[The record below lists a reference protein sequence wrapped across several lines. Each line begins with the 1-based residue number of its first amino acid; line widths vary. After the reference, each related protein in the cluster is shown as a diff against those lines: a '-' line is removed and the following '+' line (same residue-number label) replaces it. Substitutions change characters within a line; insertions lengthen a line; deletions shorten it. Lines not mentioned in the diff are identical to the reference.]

1 MSEQTYR
8 NPLFGQRVDR
18 YIPPELR
25 QGLGAVLA
33 LGDML
38 NPVSA
43 YREYVR
49 DVGEGDVVGGATN
62 LAGFV
67 APGAAGAIASR
78 LGRSGIRAIE
88 PYSDDAARALM
99 EMLSPTGAPEV
110 SRGAEGMSRREFLA
124 GLGAAAATP
133 ALPVDEMLGGLG
145 RVGARGGVGLSG
157 RLGALAG
164 LRGKIN
170 ELDEFLEEPRQ
181 LQNAL
186 NRALQD
192 ASWSP
197 DILMTR
203 ETAEAKERFVRETE
217 GELDN
222 FNQSYGPMFSERA
235 VTQDMIIDG
244 RRDLVSDIARNA
256 DAFADELGDL
266 SDDELRG
273 LADQIE
279 DFMNN
284 PTADLPVYDLV
295 KGSEGEDIV
304 GLFERNMGGFADRL
318 EAEAARRGLEDVR
331 LGVLREYLG
340 EPVSEVRSS
349 GVDEFGFVPDDFN
362 ISPRMVGGVE
372 DFGRGLGSVRLPSAE
387 ASQRTQIAGTFPTY
401 EKAVKVFDEVAPD
414 GRSLDYG
421 AGLGKSSE
429 LGFDT
434 FEPFAREGFDPTYRV
449 SSDIPDASYERVT
462 NLNVLNVLDPETR
475 RGVVL
480 DIGRVLKPEG
490 VAVITTR
497 GRDVL
502 TSKGERGPEDMS
514 VITTAGTYQKGF
526 TKPELV
532 SYLRDT
538 LGEGFEVKS
547 LNLGPAGALVRKLPV
562 SRPD

>member
-43 YREYVR
+43 YREYIR
-49 DVGEGDVVGGATN
+49 DVREGDVIGGATN

-157 RLGALAG
+157 RLGALAE

-170 ELDEFLEEPRQ
+170 ELDEFLYEPRQ
-181 LQNAL
+181 LKNAL
-186 NRALQD
+186 LRTISD
-192 ASWSP
+192 ARRGP

-203 ETAEAKERFVRETE
+203 DTAEAKDRLVRETE

-222 FNQSYGPMFSERA
+222 FNRSYGPMFDEMFSTKDVLFDNRSEL
-235 VTQDMIIDG
+235 I
-244 RRDLVSDIARNA
+244 SDIARNA

-266 SDDELRG
+266 SDDELRE
-273 LADQIE
+273 LASQIE
-279 DFMNN
+279 DFVGN
-284 PTADLPVYDLV
+284 PISDLPIDNLI

-318 EAEAARRGLEDVR
+318 ETEAARRGLEDVR

-340 EPVSEVRSS
+340 EPVS
-349 GVDEFGFVPDDFN
+349 DE
-362 ISPRMVGGVE
+362 
-372 DFGRGLGSVRLPSAE
+372 A
-387 ASQRTQIAGTFPTY
+387 
-401 EKAVKVFDEVAPD
+401 FD
-414 GRSLDYG
+414 
-421 AGLGKSSE
+421 
-429 LGFDT
+429 
-434 FEPFAREGFDPTYRV
+434 
-449 SSDIPDASYERVT
+449 
-462 NLNVLNVLDPETR
+462 
-475 RGVVL
+475 
-480 DIGRVLKPEG
+480 
-490 VAVITTR
+490 
-497 GRDVL
+497 
-502 TSKGERGPEDMS
+502 
-514 VITTAGTYQKGF
+514 
-526 TKPELV
+526 
-532 SYLRDT
+532 
-538 LGEGFEVKS
+538 
-547 LNLGPAGALVRKLPV
+547 
-562 SRPD
+562 